1 MQNDV
6 RNRDL
11 DSASRV
17 MGTLNIFKIFAVRKN
32 LMTSIVTAFV
42 EEKNKELLMAEN
54 SLLLGQ
60 QTLMTTGPMSLG
72 THSVLQNQ
80 ALCGDIHGKE
90 FLPVTVTPGNY
101 DFIWKQEKEKW
112 KIYGNTLKLYPNSVY
127 AKLSKFLASKFY

>member
-1 MQNDV
+1 MCHLKHRAEKNGEYEMQNDV

-32 LMTSIVTAFV
+32 LITSIVTAFV

-90 FLPVTVTPGNY
+90 FLPVTVNT
-101 DFIWKQEKEKW
+101 WK
-112 KIYGNTLKLYPNSVY
+112 L
-127 AKLSKFLASKFY
+127 